1 MNLRISG
8 DKSRLQSSLDFYLKI
23 TSVSQ
28 YKNLE
33 ALRKGMFSKF
43 MEEEKGRESSYL
55 SIDRNEE
62 VINLAK
68 EQEERLEGELVQD
81 NVVEKGRFVED
92 YVEEKRIPEELKEKR
107 VAIEEIEEPEIIEEV
122 AEVVEEKESS
132 VKEVHAYIEESEQDK
147 ERYLKH
153 KKELEQNCRTMIE
166 YVEHGIYLEDYVEDG
181 SFEKEDVV
189 EEIVELTYSEIDV
202 EYVEHGIYLEDYVE
216 EEVVEEDVVGED
228 ESSYELEDEEDESS
242 YELEDEENEIEIED
256 IEDLIVEESDESS
269 DTVQDIGDWMDSVLS
284 ENQGKVLEEELVES
298 KPEEKLIEEPLK
310 PKVKEPV
317 VDNSELEMSF
327 MQGEVDDVVSEKED
341 IIVKPA
347 NIRDFIRQHPN
358 SSVEFVM
365 KYYSKKEIDKALKLA
380 KIYKKNGK
388 LCI

>member
-81 NVVEKGRFVED
+81 NVVENGRFVED
-92 YVEEKRIPEELKEKR
+92 YVEEKRIPEELKEER
-107 VAIEEIEEPEIIEEV
+107 VAIEEIEEPEIVEEV

-166 YVEHGIYLEDYVEDG
+166 YVEHGIYLEDYVEEG

-216 EEVVEEDVVGED
+216 EEVVEED
-228 ESSYELEDEEDESS
+228 ESSYDLEDEEA
-242 YELEDEENEIEIED
+242 EIEIED

-269 DTVQDIGDWMDSVLS
+269 DTVQDIGGWMDSVLS
-284 ENQGKVLEEELVES
+284 EYQGKVLEEELVES
-298 KPEEKLIEEPLK
+298 KPEEKLIEEPLE

-317 VDNSELEMSF
+317 VDNSGLEMSF

>member
-1 MNLRISG
+1 MNLRLSG

-43 MEEEKGRESSYL
+43 MEEEKGRETSYL
-55 SIDRNEE
+55 SINRNEE

-68 EQEERLEGELVQD
+68 EQEERLEGELVPD
-81 NVVEKGRFVED
+81 NVVENGRFVED
-92 YVEEKRIPEELKEKR
+92 YVEEERVSEELEERRKF
-107 VAIEEIEEPEIIEEV
+107 VEEIKESEIV
-122 AEVVEEKESS
+122 AEVVSEVAEEKESS
-132 VKEVHAYIEESEQDK
+132 AKEIRAYIEESEQDK
-147 ERYLKH
+147 ERYLQY
-153 KKELEQNCRTMIE
+153 KKELEQNCRAMIE
-166 YVEHGIYLEDYVEDG
+166 YVEHGIYLEDCVEES
-181 SFEKEDVV
+181 SFEEEDVAGEVV
-189 EEIVELTYSEIDV
+189 ESSSSEKGT

-216 EEVVEEDVVGED
+216 EEVVEDVAEGDESGYDLEDVED
-228 ESSYELEDEEDESS
+228 EA
-242 YELEDEENEIEIED
+242 NEIKIED
-256 IEDLIVEESDESS
+256 IEDLIVEESDESG

-284 ENQGKVLEEELVES
+284 ENRGNVLEEERLEPKQEEES
-298 KPEEKLIEEPLK
+298 VEEPSE
-310 PKVKEPV
+310 PRVKESV
-317 VDNSELEMSF
+317 SDNSDFEMSF
-327 MQGEVDDVVSEKED
+327 MQGEVDDMVSEKED

-365 KYYSKKEIDKALKLA
+365 KYYSKKEIDKALRLA

>member
-1 MNLRISG
+1 MNLRLSG

-62 VINLAK
+62 FINLAK

-81 NVVEKGRFVED
+81 NVVENGRFVED
-92 YVEEKRIPEELKEKR
+92 YVEEKRILEELKKKR
-107 VAIEEIEEPEIIEEV
+107 VATEEIEEPEIVEEI

-166 YVEHGIYLEDYVEDG
+166 YVEHGIYLEDYVEEG
-181 SFEKEDVV
+181 SSEEKDTVEEVV
-189 EEIVELTYSEIDV
+189 EPASSEIDV
-202 EYVEHGIYLEDYVE
+202 EYIEHGIYLEDYVE
-216 EEVVEEDVVGED
+216 EEVVEED
-228 ESSYELEDEEDESS
+228 ESSYGLEGEED
-242 YELEDEENEIEIED
+242 EIEIED
-256 IEDLIVEESDESS
+256 IEDLTVEESDESS

-298 KPEEKLIEEPLK
+298 KPEEELIEEPLN

-327 MQGEVDDVVSEKED
+327 MQGEVDDTVSEKED